1 MKYKLMRDLDIPDIK
16 QLGLKKGDYV
26 DTEDIDIDLLEKSLQ
41 SGDLK
46 RCIEKG
52 WIVEEAG
59 DYEYDE
65 EEIAELGV
73 NKTLK
78 KVIDWIISN
87 DVKFGFSAS
96 SYSGSAGGTVEVEIR
111 VTDGDGTIDT
121 FNNIVQVAV
130 AVDGNATIQE
140 SMPVRFTNGI
150 AKITIQDDTAETV
163 NLSLVDSES
172 TGLDVSD
179 PATVVF
185 S

>member
-1 MKYKLMRDLDIPDIK
+1 MIRVKNVDSNKSTIIVSDVLKQANAIKYGQTRAFYETDELVLSLNK
-16 QLGLKKGDYV
+16 GALKSYV
-26 DTEDIDIDLLEKSLQ
+26 DRGLVKIIDASEKYNIDK
-41 SGDLK
+41 
-46 RCIEKG
+46 I
-52 WIVEEAG
+52 
-59 DYEYDE
+59 
-65 EEIAELGV
+65 
-73 NKTLK
+73 
-78 KVIDWIISN
+78 IDWIISN
-87 DVKFGFSAS
+87 DVKFGFSAG

-121 FNNIVQVAV
+121 FNNIVQVTV

-140 SMPVRFTNGI
+140 SMPIRFTNGI

-179 PATVVF
+179 TATVVF